1 MTKSKINY
9 SDLLQKKKA
18 KVKKYSK
25 ADLFAATSIVYK
37 DHWNYQQIRR
47 VAISYLKYFHSKG
60 TIEDFP
66 IEESSEIVFVG
77 QTKHL
82 KFREVRERL
91 LPLGVGCKVFVKK
104 TTTHVVL
111 GGGAK
116 KGKGFLE
123 HDVTIISPKE
133 LNIALE
139 RLEQPYLLE
148 KTEDSSDNVQNLA
161 NLLLSNQD
169 ENIALALEI
178 FKGGG
183 FPKELL
189 HELLIAYKMT
199 HTTKIR
205 ERARALLYLHI
216 SDSSKHALKRL
227 HNLSKG
233 ISERSLAKGIY
244 RMTND
249 APEFDGVKIAQL
261 MYEKHHKGLTYL
273 LEYLPHQE
281 KMDWLKKR
289 IQNDEL
295 NLSKSSVYKL
305 PKEIG
310 QLKSVKSVNVSNCS
324 FSSVPQVLSKLPKL
338 EKIDLSNNRIYN
350 LPVHFSKM
358 NNLKCLNISN
368 NGFRDVPPILL
379 KMPQLEELHIN
390 FRAWIWQRST
400 TIHEGIEELK
410 QALPN
415 CKIVTNK

>member
-9 SDLLQKKKA
+9 TDLLQKKKA

-37 DHWNYQQIRR
+37 DHWNYQQIRKN
-47 VAISYLKYFHSKG
+47 AIAYLKYFHSKG
-60 TIEDFP
+60 TIQDFP
-66 IEESSEIVFVG
+66 IEEGSEIVFVG
-77 QTKHL
+77 KTQHL

-91 LPLGVGCKVFVKK
+91 LPLGVKCTVFVKK

-133 LNIALE
+133 LNKALE

-148 KTEDSSDNVQNLA
+148 KTDGNLDNVQHLA
-161 NLLLSNQD
+161 DLLLSNQD

-199 HTTKIR
+199 TTPKIR

-216 SDSSKHALKRL
+216 SDNSKHALKRL
-227 HNLSKG
+227 HNMG
-233 ISERSLAKGIY
+233 GRISERNLAKGIN
-244 RMTND
+244 RMTRE

-261 MYEKHHKGLTYL
+261 MYDKHQKGLTYL
-273 LEYLPHQE
+273 LEYLPHQQ

-324 FSSVPQVLSKLPKL
+324 FSSVPQVLGKLPKL
-338 EKIDLSNNRIYN
+338 EKIDLSHNRIYN
-350 LPVHFSKM
+350 LPIHFSKM
-358 NNLKCLNISN
+358 RSLKYLNVSN
-368 NGFRDVPPILL
+368 NGFRDVPPVLL
-379 KMPQLEELHIN
+379 KMTQLEELHIL
-390 FRAWIWQRST
+390 FRNWIWQRST
-400 TIHEGIEELK
+400 TLLEGLEELRV
-410 QALPN
+410 ALPN
-415 CKIVTNK
+415 CRIVTNG